1 MFSSFYNWMKGLFGK
16 AKEMTPVI
24 KEGQDIV
31 LGLTEIINDLQG
43 KRYGEVV
50 LDVRQLVV
58 DVTEFAAEVEKFVN
72 AAKAV
77 KK

>member
-1 MFSSFYNWMKGLFGK
+1 MFSSFYNWLKGLFGK
-16 AKEMTPVI
+16 ANEMTPVI

-31 LGLTEIINDLQG
+31 AGLTEIINDLQG

-50 LDVRQLVV
+50 LDVKQLVV
-58 DVTEFAAEVEKFVN
+58 DVTEFAAEVEKFIN
-72 AAKAV
+72 SV